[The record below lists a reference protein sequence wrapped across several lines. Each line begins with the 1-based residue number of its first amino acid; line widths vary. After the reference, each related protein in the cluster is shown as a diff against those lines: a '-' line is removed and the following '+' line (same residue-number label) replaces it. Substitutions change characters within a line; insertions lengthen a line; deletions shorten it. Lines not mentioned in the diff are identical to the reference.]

1 MRSILDFFE
10 KTVEQY
16 PEKVAFADGGSST
29 VLEYSGYFIK
39 GLRMSKVETMRSIL
53 DFFEKTVEQ
62 YPEKVAFADEEK
74 SCTYRELQ
82 MRSKRIASYLLDK
95 VELGQPVPIFMEK
108 GVDTIAVFLGS
119 VYAGAFYTVLDIKHP
134 KTRIESILNTLKSD
148 FFFSSEA
155 FRKEAEQYAEEKT
168 IYWLEEA
175 EQTEIDEEGLA
186 RMLE

>member
-1 MRSILDFFE
+1 
-10 KTVEQY
+10 
-16 PEKVAFADGGSST
+16 
-29 VLEYSGYFIK
+29 
-39 GLRMSKVETMRSIL
+39 MRSIL

-168 IYWLEEA
+168 IYWLGRGGA
-175 EQTEIDEEGLA
+175 D
-186 RMLE
+186 RD

>member
-1 MRSILDFFE
+1 
-10 KTVEQY
+10 
-16 PEKVAFADGGSST
+16 
-29 VLEYSGYFIK
+29 
-39 GLRMSKVETMRSIL
+39 MSKVETMRSIL

-148 FFFSSEA
+148 FFFLRRHFEKRQNNM
-155 FRKEAEQYAEEKT
+155 RKKKRFIGWKRRSRQRLMRKGL
-168 IYWLEEA
+168 LE
-175 EQTEIDEEGLA
+175 
-186 RMLE
+186 